1 MNRYI
6 IIAGVN
12 GTGKSSLRG
21 VLEGQEVLLG
31 HIIDADAIAK
41 MNNYDNIKAGKKAV
55 EEIKYCL
62 DNNIHTGN
70 HSFRTQNRENNSA
83 GTKTGLLCYYVL
95 CRS

>member
-41 MNNYDNIKAGKKAV
+41 MNNYDNIKAGKKAL
-55 EEIKYCL
+55 K
-62 DNNIHTGN
+62 
-70 HSFRTQNRENNSA
+70 
-83 GTKTGLLCYYVL
+83 K
-95 CRS
+95 

>member
-62 DNNIHTGN
+62 DNNI
-70 HSFRTQNRENNSA
+70 SFTHETTLS
-83 GTKTGLLCYYVL
+83 GH
-95 CRS
+95 